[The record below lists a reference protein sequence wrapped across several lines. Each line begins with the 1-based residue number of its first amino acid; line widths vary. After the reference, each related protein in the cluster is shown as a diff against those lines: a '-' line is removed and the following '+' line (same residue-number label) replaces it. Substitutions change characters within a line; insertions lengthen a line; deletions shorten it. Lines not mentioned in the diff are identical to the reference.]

1 MAEFPAFLALR
12 VLRGREHL
20 LHSPV
25 SGEEVDGGEDGESV
39 GWGHGD
45 NHGGC

>member
-1 MAEFPAFLALR
+1 VAEFPAFLALGD
-12 VLRGREHL
+12 LRGGEYL

-39 GWGHGD
+39 GRGHGD
-45 NHGGC
+45 NHRGG